1 MRKMLLEILDDET
14 GFFKKKKIGFI
25 SWKCRIYRGN
35 SVEISVNI
43 FIEVKTK
50 LELFLFYSLSSQ
62 INRLVGLE
70 CSSSCA
76 GHD

>member
-1 MRKMLLEILDDET
+1 MMKQVF
-14 GFFKKKKIGFI
+14 FFKTGFI

-50 LELFLFYSLSSQ
+50 LELFLFYNLSS
-62 INRLVGLE
+62 
-70 CSSSCA
+70 
-76 GHD
+76 

>member
-14 GFFKKKKIGFI
+14 GFLKKTGFI

-50 LELFLFYSLSSQ
+50 LELFLFYSLSSW
-62 INRLVGLE
+62 INRLAGLE